1 MTNTMSKR
9 LKALWGLW
17 RDPTTGQNQR
27 RLLGEGCRRAGSA
40 VEMAGRAFQVGEA
53 HLEGITN
60 NES

>member
-40 VEMAGRAFQVGEA
+40 VEMAGRAF
-53 HLEGITN
+53 
-60 NES
+60 